1 MSPDHRFI
9 FTCNM
14 ITSLAFV
21 ELFSS
26 RSAARTFS
34 TGAFR
39 TVVIASAIKGRK
51 LQVTGWT
58 HPSRLAATMPL
69 EK

>member
-1 MSPDHRFI
+1 
-9 FTCNM
+9 M
-14 ITSLAFV
+14 IMSLAFV
-21 ELFSS
+21 DFVFLKE
-26 RSAARTFS
+26 
-34 TGAFR
+34 AFR
-39 TVVIASAIKGRK
+39 TVVIASAIKERK